1 MRILG
6 IDFGTKRIGLAMSDE
21 SESIAFPFRIIQN
34 DGHFYDTLLEII
46 DSESIGEVLI
56 GASTTSDGQDNSIEA
71 PRRELVDRL
80 RQNIPVYE
88 IDERFSSHEARL
100 REYGDNNKSARQEK
114 KILKTHIDADA
125 AQIILQRYLDKKR
138 QSSNSN

>member
-6 IDFGTKRIGLAMSDE
+6 IDYGTKRVGLAISDE
-21 SESIAFPFRIIQN
+21 SESIAFPFRVIQN
-34 DGHFYDTLLEII
+34 DGRFYETLLEII

-56 GASTTSDGQDNSIEA
+56 GASTTSDGQDNSLEA
-71 PRRELVDRL
+71 PRKELVDRL
-80 RQNIPVYE
+80 RQDIPVFE

-100 REYGDNNKSARQEK
+100 REYGDNSRSARQEK
-114 KILKTHIDADA
+114 KILKEHIDADA